1 MITRSLALIGG
12 IAVVVLILIYTTFFT
27 VRQTEI
33 ALVLEFGKPIR
44 VIDKPGLQFKL
55 PYQNVVSYDR
65 RILDF
70 EPPAEEVNASDQKRL
85 VVDTY
90 ARFKIVDPLLFFQS
104 VLTEQA
110 ADTRLASIISA
121 SLRRVIGSADLQAVI
136 SVQRASIMRQIRD
149 EVNAQA
155 KGFGI
160 DVIDVR
166 LRRADLPEGNGQ
178 AVYER
183 MKAERQR
190 EAAQYRAQ
198 GAQQAQQIRADADRQ
213 RVEILADAQKQAQIL
228 RGQGDADSIKIYAD
242 AYGSDPNFFAFYRSL
257 QAYREGLTG
266 QGTTLVLAPDGEFFK
281 YLEGALPGNTA
292 SGSSTSGSGP
302 RR

>member
-1 MITRSLALIGG
+1 MSSRTLGLLAGF
-12 IAVVVLILIYTTFFT
+12 AVVVLIVLYTVFFT
-27 VRQTEI
+27 VSQTEI
-33 ALVLEFGKPIR
+33 GLLLQFGKPVT
-44 VIDKPGLQFKL
+44 VIDHPGLHYKL
-55 PYQNVVSYDR
+55 PWQNVVIYDR
-65 RILDF
+65 RILDL
-70 EPPAEEVNASDQKRL
+70 EPPPEEVIASDQKRL

-90 ARFKIVDPLLFFQS
+90 ARFKITDPLLFYQS
-104 VLTEQA
+104 VDTELV

-121 SLRRVIGSADLQAVI
+121 SLRRVIGNVELQAVI
-136 SVQRASIMRQIRD
+136 SVQRAPIMRQIRD

-160 DVIDVR
+160 DVVDVR
-166 LRRADLPEGNGQ
+166 LRRADLPEENGQ

-198 GAQQAQQIRADADRQ
+198 GAQQGQQIRADADRQ
-213 RVEILADAQKQAQIL
+213 RIEIIADAQRQAQIL

-242 AYGSDPNFFAFYRSL
+242 AYGADPSFFAFYRSL
-257 QAYREGLTG
+257 QAYQTSLSG
-266 QGTTLVLAPDGEFFK
+266 QGTTLVLSPDSEFFR
-281 YLEGALPGNTA
+281 YLEGGPSGNPA
-292 SGSSTSGSGP
+292 AGGP

>member
-1 MITRSLALIGG
+1 
-12 IAVVVLILIYTTFFT
+12 
-27 VRQTEI
+27 
-33 ALVLEFGKPIR
+33 
-44 VIDKPGLQFKL
+44 
-55 PYQNVVSYDR
+55 
-65 RILDF
+65 
-70 EPPAEEVNASDQKRL
+70 
-85 VVDTY
+85 
-90 ARFKIVDPLLFFQS
+90 
-104 VLTEQA
+104 
-110 ADTRLASIISA
+110 
-121 SLRRVIGSADLQAVI
+121 
-136 SVQRASIMRQIRD
+136 
-149 EVNAQA
+149 VNAQA

-242 AYGSDPNFFAFYRSL
+242 AYGNDPNFFAFYRSL

-266 QGTTLVLAPDGEFFK
+266 PGTTLVLTPDGEFFK
-281 YLEGALPGNTA
+281 YLEGAPPGNTS
-292 SGSSTSGSGP
+292 SGSSTAGSGP